1 MRPGF
6 LISFLAAATAISTPT
21 PFDPSKIDF
30 SKFTP
35 EEIAATERHRD
46 QLKGEVKDAQTKQA
60 QVIEDQGSSIDQ
72 IKTAA
77 AATQKSFDAY
87 RTAAEA
93 QIDKGNKAIAALDHV
108 LKKLHLAKWIICA
121 VWVLLIGLA
130 ITKVPLVAKQ
140 YALYAGAGLIAGGC
154 AFIWLWL

>member
-46 QLKGEVKDAQTKQA
+46 ELKGQVKDAQTKQA
-60 QVIEDQGSSIDQ
+60 KVIEDQGSSIEQ

-77 AATQKSFDAY
+77 AETQKSFDSY
-87 RTAAEA
+87 RSAAEA

-108 LKKLHLAKWIICA
+108 LKKLHLAKWILCGC
-121 VWVLLIGLA
+121 WLIVVGLVIVQMPLA
-130 ITKVPLVAKQ
+130 IKQ
-140 YALYAGAGLIAGGC
+140 YALMGGAALAVAGC
-154 AFIWLWL
+154 SCIWLWL